1 MIKLG
6 SKDRRKEENEIWE
19 SRKKGRKM
27 KMEQQDWAH
36 REIKVDVLVYDDGL
50 FQQLLWNCNKAREFM
65 V

>member
-50 FQQLLWNCNKAREFM
+50 FQQLLWN
-65 V
+65 